1 MLLASNQHKS
11 LKSKVDQTKPY
22 FSDEQ
27 IKDYNTIK
35 ITEIKY
41 WAFKF
46 YLESILV
53 SIVTEYNQFTI
64 NYAFRRQNIQ

>member
-27 IKDYNTIK
+27 INDYNTIK

-41 WAFKF
+41 
-46 YLESILV
+46 
-53 SIVTEYNQFTI
+53 
-64 NYAFRRQNIQ
+64 